1 MAGFLA
7 YKQPKRYKRINMK
20 FTPTRSRVLLKVQD
34 QETKTASGIYIPDN
48 ASKEKP
54 QQATVVAIGDDVKDI
69 KVGDKVLFAK
79 YADSSDVKID
89 SEEYLVLKAKEIIG
103 IFN

>member
-1 MAGFLA
+1 
-7 YKQPKRYKRINMK
+7 MK
-20 FTPTRSRVLLKVQD
+20 FTPIGDRVLLKIKEQL
-34 QETKTASGIYIPDN
+34 TKTAGGIYIPDN

-54 QQATVVAIGDDVKDI
+54 QLAEVVAIGSEVKAV

-89 SEEYLVLKAKEIIG
+89 EKEYLVLKTKEILG
-103 IFN
+103 IYK